1 MIPYPRID
9 PVALALGPFQVR
21 WYGLMYVLGFLAAW
35 LLGRLRARKAGSGWT
50 ASQVDDLLTFCAIG
64 VIAGARLGYV
74 LFYDLEAYLASP
86 LDIFK
91 LWMGGMSFHGG
102 LAGVLIA
109 LSFAARRTGRAFWE
123 VVDMAAPLV
132 PPGLFFGRLG
142 NFVNGELFG
151 RPTESPLG
159 MVFPAGGPL
168 PRHPS
173 QLYEACL
180 EGLVLFVLLWWFS
193 SRTSPIGAISA
204 FFALGYGVSRISVE
218 FFREPD
224 AHLGFIAFGW
234 LTTGQLLC
242 LPLIV
247 SGVCL
252 LIYAYARPHA
262 AKRKTAA

>member
-1 MIPYPRID
+1 MIPYPHID
-9 PVALALGPFQVR
+9 PVAVALGPFKVR

-35 LLGRLRARKAGSGWT
+35 ILGRWRAGRKGSGWT
-50 ASQVDDLLTFCAIG
+50 ARQVDDLLTFSAIG

-74 LFYDLEAYLASP
+74 FFYDLDAYLAAP

-91 LWMGGMSFHGG
+91 LWSGGMSFHGG

-109 LSFAARRTGRAFWE
+109 LCFAARRTRHGFWE
-123 VVDMAAPLV
+123 TVDTAAPLV
-132 PPGLFFGRLG
+132 PPGLFFGRIG
-142 NFVNGELFG
+142 NFINGELFG
-151 RPTESPLG
+151 RPTDSPLG
-159 MVFPAGGPL
+159 IIFPGGGPQ

-180 EGLVLFVLLWWFS
+180 EGLLLFALVWVFS
-193 SRTSPIGAISA
+193 SRKRPAGAVSGV
-204 FFALGYGVSRISVE
+204 FALGYGTARFIVE

-242 LPLIV
+242 LPMIICGAGLI
-247 SGVCL
+247 
-252 LIYAYARPHA
+252 IYSYIHSPSS
-262 AKRKTAA
+262 KRTLA